1 LSEKGPVL
9 SRQQGAI
16 RELARAVRLVRAGR
30 SHVWLCGVCTV
41 GCLSS
46 SVPPAEGDSAPGA
59 SRTDEY
65 TTQGQGPAAPMLRVR
80 AVSPCRPAPQRHA
93 TEHGIWP
100 GCSSP
105 SACDANAIARSPVPG
120 PVAPCD
126 LEAACSSDRG
136 PDERPASFRT
146 GGTGSASLPVCYPC
160 VWLRDEWVG
169 LDPTL
174 IFGTEPTHPL
184 FGCSSDFGDGANPS
198 IVWLSELGVRVGW
211 QHSLC

>member
-1 LSEKGPVL
+1 MSEKGPVL

-30 SHVWLCGVCTV
+30 GHVWLCGVCTV

-120 PVAPCD
+120 PVARPLVILKLPAHPIEGLTRD
-126 LEAACSSDRG
+126 LQ
-136 PDERPASFRT
+136 ASVPVVQVV
-146 GGTGSASLPVCYPC
+146 PVCYE
-160 VWLRDEWVG
+160 VRG
-169 LDPTL
+169 
-174 IFGTEPTHPL
+174 
-184 FGCSSDFGDGANPS
+184 GAAA
-198 IVWLSELGVRVGW
+198 L
-211 QHSLC
+211 H